1 MGGRDRDRAGR
12 SGSAKIRR
20 QFGEG
25 AENHRDLPVSV
36 ESIYCVCQA
45 LQTTGQHF
53 NSQKMGLDLRFFL
66 REEGGD
72 ETPFPFDCVDRV
84 YVQNHLDQ
92 NGECGWALYRQVD
105 SELRLILNIYFFL
118 DAGNKEA
125 TVSLGLGFPEDQ
137 VHSHTQDIVCSSRNG
152 GTPHRKLAEAV
163 GDGICT
169 AIEGSGATG
178 LTALLRRG
186 LVEEFYRVYTEKL
199 GLRETPASGVD
210 GHDKGCSPAL

>member
-1 MGGRDRDRAGR
+1 MGGRDNRAR
-12 SGSAKIRR
+12 IRG

-25 AENHRDLPVSV
+25 AENYRDLPFSV
-36 ESIYCVCQA
+36 DSIYRVCQA
-45 LQTTGQHF
+45 LQTTGQYF

-92 NGECGWALYRQVD
+92 NGECGWALYRQVGAD
-105 SELRLILNIYFFL
+105 LHLILNIYFFL
-118 DAGNKEA
+118 DANNKEA
-125 TVSLGLGFPEDQ
+125 TISLGLGFPEDQ
-137 VHSHTQDIVCSSRNG
+137 VHSDIQDIICSSKNG
-152 GTPHRKLAEAV
+152 GIPHKKLAEAV
-163 GDGICT
+163 GNGICA
-169 AIEGSGATG
+169 AIMGSGATG

-210 GHDKGCSPAL
+210 GHAKWGSPAL